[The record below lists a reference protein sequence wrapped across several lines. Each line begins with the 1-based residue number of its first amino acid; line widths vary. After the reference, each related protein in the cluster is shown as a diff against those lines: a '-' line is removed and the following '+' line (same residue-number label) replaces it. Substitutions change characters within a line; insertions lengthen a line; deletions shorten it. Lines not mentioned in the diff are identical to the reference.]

1 MRDVVRNLFPTAAAV
16 EKLGRRR
23 ITLVEVRQLPRN
35 RYLVLLNPRY
45 VGPRREARR
54 LVVGKTNG
62 GRVLTLVVE
71 RTADP
76 TDWLVITGWDSAN
89 HERRMI

>member
-1 MRDVVRNLFPTAAAV
+1 M
-16 EKLGRRR
+16 
-23 ITLVEVRQLPRN
+23 I
-35 RYLVLLNPRY
+35 
-45 VGPRREARR
+45 
-54 LVVGKTNG
+54 VGKTSG

-76 TDWLVITGWDSAN
+76 SDWLVITGWDSAN

>member
-1 MRDVVRNLFPTAAAV
+1 MRD
-16 EKLGRRR
+16 
-23 ITLVEVRQLPRN
+23 
-35 RYLVLLNPRY
+35 
-45 VGPRREARR
+45 
-54 LVVGKTNG
+54 GKTNG
-62 GRVLTLVVE
+62 GRALTLVVE